1 MNKGSNIM
9 PRANVFRIH
18 NPNCPNCGT
27 ICHEAISFDKEGK
40 PDPDD
45 WVTLHWWRCRFCGY
59 QRERPAN
66 PRLDPTVTITKIQ

>member
-1 MNKGSNIM
+1 MQKGSKIM
-9 PRANVFRIH
+9 PRPSVFRIH
-18 NPNCPNCGT
+18 SPSCPECGG

-45 WVTLHWWRCRFCGY
+45 WVTLHWWRCKCGY

-66 PRLDPTVTITKIQ
+66 PRLDPTITITRIQ